1 MAGLNESDGNDGIVG
16 AADSTSEH
24 FESSSQGETHQGKAR
39 QHPETPEVV
48 DGLELPVHAK
58 KVDTYNIM
66 MDLHGKAG
74 DFEKASMT
82 FRDMV
87 KAGVDP
93 DIVTYNTMIHICG
106 RAGRVRE
113 AKALFKKISEKG
125 LVPDVASYNTLISMF
140 LRRGEKLKA
149 LHYYQRMKTAGI
161 APNAITFHMLLRHS
175 MISVADIGS
184 SVELGKHISS
194 LMEELSLG
202 VGEPMQDS
210 ELAQTIMLNLYK
222 KAGSH
227 LTSSIPCFFLKFYFR
242 VNRLKSLIYHK
253 QLCLGIKEISFVKCR
268 NCCLAM
274 LMIIDRLR
282 TPLDLVDCLEGL
294 HFNSC
299 F

>member
-1 MAGLNESDGNDGIVG
+1 MLRSVHEAKEDPVQMAGLNPRNENSGAEGASDSTPKHFERLDPEVPEHSEAAVG
-16 AADSTSEH
+16 AS
-24 FESSSQGETHQGKAR
+24 
-39 QHPETPEVV
+39 
-48 DGLELPVHAK
+48 ELPTHAK

-66 MDLHGKAG
+66 MDLYGKAG

-93 DIVTYNTMIHICG
+93 DIVTYNTMMHICG

-140 LRRGEKLKA
+140 LRRGDKQKA
-149 LHYYQRMKTAGI
+149 LIYYQSMKAAGV
-161 APNAITFHMLLRHS
+161 APNAITFHILLRYS
-175 MISVADIGS
+175 MVSAADVGS
-184 SVELGKHISS
+184 GLELTKHITSV
-194 LMEELSLG
+194 MEELSLG

-227 LTSSIPCFFLKFYFR
+227 LTFPDDFFANNCAIR
-242 VNRLKSLIYHK
+242 VYVHL
-253 QLCLGIKEISFVKCR
+253 F
-268 NCCLAM
+268 
-274 LMIIDRLR
+274 
-282 TPLDLVDCLEGL
+282 
-294 HFNSC
+294 
-299 F
+299 